1 MEIKKAN
8 HIAGEIFIPGDKS
21 ISHRG
26 VMFGAIADGI
36 TELDGFL
43 DGADCRS
50 TISCFKKM
58 GIDIRQTHDHVVIHG
73 KGLHG
78 LEEPGDLLDVG
89 NSGTTVLS
97 PESLPPGVPGI
108 CNPRQAS
115 YSEPSPSRQS

>member
-58 GIDIRQTHDHVVIHG
+58 GIDIRQTPI
-73 KGLHG
+73 
-78 LEEPGDLLDVG
+78 
-89 NSGTTVLS
+89 
-97 PESLPPGVPGI
+97 
-108 CNPRQAS
+108 A
-115 YSEPSPSRQS
+115 

>member
-50 TISCFKKM
+50 TISCFKKWGLISARHTTM
-58 GIDIRQTHDHVVIHG
+58 LSFMA
-73 KGLHG
+73 KGYM
-78 LEEPGDLLDVG
+78 
-89 NSGTTVLS
+89 
-97 PESLPPGVPGI
+97 
-108 CNPRQAS
+108 A
-115 YSEPSPSRQS
+115 